1 MSIGIITKTSIIN
14 TMLVAILMGVN
25 YIIIMI
31 IVNPTSEILRA
42 LIGFTLGM
50 IIFSVVASLLTNYF
64 GLKSSLKPL
73 EELADAAFSVSTGV
87 FTLALE
93 TSDRSDEVGILQKSF
108 KKMFTSNVDFMK
120 TLQDASTKLQTS
132 SVDLTN
138 TAEEVNALSQ
148 EITATISQINRGAS
162 NQSELA
168 TRGID
173 EVKNMAE
180 IVASSL
186 KDIKKALGVIEDIA
200 EQTNIL
206 AINAAIEAARAGEY
220 GRGFAVV
227 SDNVQRLAE
236 ETKVSATDIG
246 KLAEEITTNLGGGV
260 VKLQETLQEFTAQS
274 DDFSASCEEVVAAT
288 EEQAAGMHQMASA
301 AQELT
306 DMSVALLD
314 TVTRVETREKEEQ
327 IKIEEEKVRD
337 ERVMQDYLEARRIKK
352 DS

>member
-14 TMLVAILMGVN
+14 AALVAILMGIN

-31 IVNPTSEILRA
+31 IVEPTTEILQ
-42 LIGFTLGM
+42 TLVQFS
-50 IIFSVVASLLTNYF
+50 IAIVIFSVAATLIINYA

-73 EELADAAFSVSTGV
+73 EELADAALSVSSGNI
-87 FTLALE
+87 TLALE
-93 TSDRSDEVGILQKSF
+93 SSDRSDEVGILQKSF
-108 KKMFTSNVDFMK
+108 KKMFSSNVDFMK

-138 TAEEVNALSQ
+138 TAEEVNALSE

-180 IVASSL
+180 IVAASL
-186 KDIKKALGVIEDIA
+186 TDIKKALGVIEDVA

-236 ETKVSATDIG
+236 ETKTNATDIG

-288 EEQAAGMHQMASA
+288 EEQAAGMYQMASA

-306 DMSVALLD
+306 EMSVALLD
-314 TVTRVETREKEEQ
+314 TVTRVETREKEEM

-337 ERVMQDYLEARRIKK
+337 ERRMQDYLAARSIKK
-352 DS
+352 D

>member
-1 MSIGIITKTSIIN
+1 MSIGIITKSLMMN
-14 TMLVAILMGVN
+14 AILIALLMGIN
-25 YIIIMI
+25 YLIIIV
-31 IVNPTSEILRA
+31 IVNPDPKILQA
-42 LIGFTLGM
+42 LISFTIGI
-50 IIFSVVASLLTNYF
+50 IIFSGVASVVTNYF

-73 EELADAAFSVSTGV
+73 EELANAALSVSTGNITY
-87 FTLALE
+87 TLE
-93 TSDRSDEVGILQKSF
+93 SSDREDEVGILQKSF
-108 KKMFTSNVDFMK
+108 KTMFTSNLDFNK
-120 TLQDASTKLQTS
+120 TLQEASTKLQTS

-138 TAEEVNALSQ
+138 TAEEVNALSE
-148 EITATISQINRGAS
+148 EIAATIQQINRGAS

-180 IVASSL
+180 IVAASL
-186 KDIKKALGVIEDIA
+186 TDIKKALSVIEDIA

-236 ETKVSATDIG
+236 ETKVNATDIG

-260 VKLQETLQEFTAQS
+260 IKLQETLQEFTAQS
-274 DDFSASCEEVVAAT
+274 ADYSASCEEVVAAT
-288 EEQAAGMHQMASA
+288 EEQAAGMYQMASS

-306 DMSVALLD
+306 EMSEALLE
-314 TVTRVETREKEEQ
+314 TITRAETRKKEEE
-327 IKIEEEKVRD
+327 IKMEEEKEKD
-337 ERVMQDYLEARRIKK
+337 EIIKQDYIEARRIKK
-352 DS
+352 D